1 MSCSPATSAG
11 SRTAPA
17 QGQALR
23 WPQFYTV
30 LCSPSAALGSPCSPG
45 CSSVFYQQP
54 NTKGCQR
61 QVMPL
66 KQFLQS
72 VLCSNWNSATVI
84 LYPLEKICLEKIM
97 HTKIM
102 SAGSGNRSVS
112 CYDWEAAENLTTA
125 FLRGGRAGKTV
136 LAQLR

>member
-1 MSCSPATSAG
+1 MSCSAATSAG

-23 WPQFYTV
+23 WPQFHTA
-30 LCSPSAALGSPCSPG
+30 LCSHESRARLPLLSR
-45 CSSVFYQQP
+45 QQP

-72 VLCSNWNSATVI
+72 VLCSNWNSARVI

-112 CYDWEAAENLTTA
+112 CYDWEAAENLMTA
-125 FLRGGRAGKTV
+125 FLGGEEQVRQYLHSYGEETR
-136 LAQLR
+136 LD